1 MKSDGLWVGLQVEEA
16 RAVKDL
22 RTVEVQASDG
32 VGERTFEPQTF
43 EIDDLLGVG
52 KSRWVS
58 GHHVRYNRR
67 GARRLDVVGDEDV
80 QAGYLPYLTI
90 EHGIRLGC
98 GHECR
103 VLEEEALHPRRH
115 DD

>member
-1 MKSDGLWVGLQVEEA
+1 M
-16 RAVKDL
+16 
-22 RTVEVQASDG
+22 QASDG
-32 VGERTFEPQTF
+32 ISERTFEPQTF

-67 GARRLDVVGDEDV
+67 GARRFDVVAHQDI
-80 QAGYLPYLTI
+80 QTGYLPYLAI

-98 GHECR
+98 GDERR
-103 VLEEEALHPRRH
+103 VLEQQAFHPRRT
-115 DD
+115 DDVAASGWKVHIVHQDRE